1 MIGSHVPIRPGA
13 TNPET
18 VLLETP
24 MALTW
29 NQMDPDPRFLSA
41 LDTAGE
47 MPMVGSTS
55 DKRNW
60 GTRFADACA
69 VMFAN
74 ELRSNPT
81 FRSLEIRPNADG
93 SGKEA
98 LTGVGG
104 RGKKKVD
111 VIASSLASGLQ
122 VALSLKAENFSHED
136 AYGKNLTN
144 RLYELQDEV
153 RAIHEYQ
160 PRAYV
165 VGVFFLPLGTVADR
179 RVRSSFARAVASLR
193 ARTGRIDFSLPTQL
207 NRLDWSVVGI
217 YVPHA
222 EPQGPARG
230 VVRYFDIFT
239 KPPRV
244 GRPKIDSTMTIEGV
258 VSKIAHEFQKDAGEI
273 MEWAEP
279 E

>member
-1 MIGSHVPIRPGA
+1 MV
-13 TNPET
+13 E
-18 VLLETP
+18 
-24 MALTW
+24 TW
-29 NQMDPDPRFLSA
+29 NQLDPDPRFLSA
-41 LDTAGE
+41 LDSAGA

-74 ELRSNPT
+74 ELRANST

-122 VALSLKAENFSHED
+122 VALSLKAENFSHEE

-165 VGVFFLPLGTVADR
+165 VGVFFLPLGTVSDR

-207 NRLDWSVVGI
+207 NRLDWAVVGI
-217 YVPHA
+217 YVPQA
-222 EPQGPARG
+222 EPLGPARG

-239 KPPRV
+239 KPPKV
-244 GRPKIDSTMTIEGV
+244 GRPKVDSTMTIEGV

-273 MEWAEP
+273 MEWADP

>member
-1 MIGSHVPIRPGA
+1 MKLIVAP
-13 TNPET
+13 
-18 VLLETP
+18 
-24 MALTW
+24 TW
-29 NQMDPDPRFLSA
+29 NQLDPDPRFSSV
-41 LDTAGE
+41 LDAVGD
-47 MPMVGSTS
+47 MPHTGSTS

-60 GTRFADACA
+60 GKSFADACA

-74 ELRSNPT
+74 ELRSNAT
-81 FRSLEIRPNADG
+81 FSSLEIRPNADG
-93 SGKEA
+93 TGKEA

-104 RGKKKVD
+104 RGQKKVD
-111 VIASSLASGLQ
+111 VIASSLAAGLQ
-122 VALSLKAENFSHED
+122 VALSLKAENFSHAET
-136 AYGKNLTN
+136 YGKNLTN

-165 VGVFFLPLGTVADR
+165 VGVFFLPFATVSDR
-179 RVRSSFARAVASLR
+179 PVRSSFARTVAKLR

-222 EPQGPARG
+222 VPQGPAKG
-230 VVRYFDIFT
+230 VVRYFDVLSN
-239 KPPRV
+239 PPRV
-244 GRPKIDSTMTIEGV
+244 GRPKVDTTMTIEDV
-258 VSKIAHEFQKDAGEI
+258 VSKIAADFQKDAGEI
-273 MEWAEP
+273 IEWAEP